1 MEYKR
6 LDILLKKLRDGACT
20 DDEIQQLNSFM
31 ESDNGKSFKK
41 YLKDDLN
48 LTADSIE
55 EKISNKIWDKIS
67 ENIDKSK
74 PIKTL
79 PKIKYLYKI
88 VAAAAI
94 LGFLVFVMYFV
105 INNEGKRNDLL
116 LTWNNNQDTI
126 NNIELPDGSNVRL
139 HPSSKISFTS
149 NKTSRSIRLEGK
161 ATFDVIKNT
170 NQPFE
175 VLTTYSNTKVLGT
188 VFTIDTKLDSLESVY
203 LHEGQIAYV
212 YRNKQDSLTQ
222 LNLQSGGQVLYN
234 KYKNTVVSNV
244 NKPNVIYHRSSSTI
258 ELNMADVKDVAELIK
273 IWYSVEIQIDSTIKD
288 KIVHRI
294 NTKDMN
300 LNEVIKDINLIA
312 NFKIEKYGNIYEIK
326 KK

>member
-6 LDILLKKLRDGACT
+6 LDILLKKLRDGACS

-67 ENIDKSK
+67 ENIDQSK
-74 PIKTL
+74 AIKTL
-79 PKIKYLYKI
+79 PKIKYLYKS
-88 VAAAAI
+88 VAAAAM

-105 INNEGKRNDLL
+105 LNNEGKSNDLM

-139 HPSSKISFTS
+139 HPSSKISYTT
-149 NKTSRSIRLEGK
+149 NKTYRSIRLEGK

-222 LNLQSGGQVLYN
+222 LNLESGGQVLYN
-234 KYKNTVVSNV
+234 KYKNTVVSNA

-312 NFKIEKYGNIYEIK
+312 NYKIEKYGNIYEIK